1 LEAARGK
8 HAVNIEDSSRGFRN
22 WIDPPYFEINVFRAT
37 IAGVRPMA
45 KRLPLPPIATF
56 LLLSSLAQTVMAPAA
71 AADVSTSASTSG
83 ASSSVPPPPSDSTYV
98 GSDNS
103 AKARALVDAAINM
116 TDSNRAVNLLWQAT
130 DLDPKLEEAYV
141 YLALYYNSRSQF
153 DRVVQVYQKLVK
165 YRPEE
170 TSAWMNI
177 GEAYMSYSPPRFDA
191 ALPYYQKA
199 LELDHASCF
208 AALRI
213 GEIYAEQNNRAEA
226 ERYLRLPGCD
236 RAKNAELAQQADRI
250 LHQIGP

>member
-1 LEAARGK
+1 MRLLPATPIVIVLMLCITLSQGM
-8 HAVNIEDSSRGFRN
+8 
-22 WIDPPYFEINVFRAT
+22 RA
-37 IAGVRPMA
+37 
-45 KRLPLPPIATF
+45 L
-56 LLLSSLAQTVMAPAA
+56 
-71 AADVSTSASTSG
+71 AADLTTSGSTSG
-83 ASSSVPPPPSDSTYV
+83 SSSAIPPPPADAASYGADS
-98 GSDNS
+98 NA
-103 AKARALVDAAINM
+103 AKARALVEAAINM

-177 GEAYMSYSPPRFDA
+177 GEAYMSYSPPRFEA

-199 LELDHASCF
+199 LELDRTSCF
-208 AALRI
+208 AQLRI
-213 GEIYAEQNNRAEA
+213 GYIYAQQNNRGEA

-236 RAKNAELAQQADRI
+236 RAKNPELAQQAEQFLR
-250 LHQIGP
+250 QIGP